1 MRTLQRDQFER
12 AKDFIFSEGRPLDQ
26 RLFDFHFGE
35 AEIDS
40 VISELIKFQNED
52 GGFGNALE
60 PDLRTPLSSALAT
73 SVALRNMVEVGVSLG
88 SPILEKTVS
97 YLLGTLDRKN
107 WRWIIAPDGRD
118 DSPHAPWWGGDDI
131 ASSFRGCFANPSAE
145 ITGLLLNYKQ
155 LVPADVLYSLLERLR
170 SYLIEAVE
178 TRDGFQM
185 HDLVCYLALAHSNS
199 LDEEYC
205 SKISPLLIKAADSIV
220 EKDKAKWSGYSA
232 RPLWLCDHPNSIL
245 YPVLEEHVNENLDF
259 EIETQNEDGSWS
271 PFWDWGGNYSDDWKT
286 ASKEWSSHLTLNNLI
301 RLRNFD
307 RLNA

>member
-1 MRTLQRDQFER
+1 MKKLNKDQFEKAR
-12 AKDFIFSEGRPLDQ
+12 EFIFDKGRPLEKE
-26 RLFDFHFGE
+26 LFRFHFENGR
-35 AEIDS
+35 AS
-40 VISELIKFQNED
+40 TVVNELVKFQNGD
-52 GGFGNALE
+52 GGFGNSLE
-60 PDLRTPLSSALAT
+60 PDLRTPLSSALAA
-73 SVALRNMVEVGVSLG
+73 SVALKNMVEIRLG
-88 SPILEKTVS
+88 SDNPILEKTVS
-97 YLLGTLDRKN
+97 YLLKTLDREN

-155 LVPADVLYSLLERLR
+155 LVPTDVLYSLLERLH

-178 TRDGFQM
+178 TKDGFQM
-185 HDLVCYLALAHSNS
+185 HDLMCYLALAHSNS

-205 SKISPLLIKAADSIV
+205 SEISPLLIKAADSIV
-220 EKDKAKWSGYSA
+220 EKDKIKWSGYSA

-245 YPVLEEHVNENLDF
+245 YPLLEKHVNENLDF